1 MDYFWRFN
9 NVKDRCLNL
18 SISKRD
24 LASLA
29 LGGLCPHFKEKLE
42 GYDYFSIAELQLRAL
57 IQERKFKEVEESF
70 KTHQSNARVNCES
83 NTSNDEKENNSDMDN
98 NLVMLRI
105 ESNKDFLILLY
116 NKKQVQLY
124 KIIANPIK

>member
-1 MDYFWRFN
+1 MVYIRILKKSL
-9 NVKDRCLNL
+9 KDLIIYL
-18 SISKRD
+18 ISQ
-24 LASLA
+24 
-29 LGGLCPHFKEKLE
+29 
-42 GYDYFSIAELQLRAL
+42 LQLRAL